1 MLLAMKG
8 EDHMKRLLIVGAGD
22 LGRETFQWARD
33 IEKHSGIKWEVIGF
47 LDDNLQALDKYN
59 KSDWILGTVNEYEPL
74 PGDELVVAIADP
86 ATKTDLFHRLSA
98 KGAAFTTL
106 IHPTVLLPDE
116 YSIGKDVIIGPGSIV
131 SIEVTIAD
139 CVIVNTLTVVG
150 HDVVIESGCVISDY
164 CDLMGHCYLEENV
177 FLGSG
182 VQILPSVRVGK
193 NAKVG
198 AGSVAIRR
206 VKADTTVFGNPAK
219 IIYSPPK

>member
-1 MLLAMKG
+1 MLLAKKG
-8 EDHMKRLLIVGAGD
+8 EDHMKRLLIAGAGD

-33 IEKHSGIKWEVIGF
+33 IEKSTGNKWDLIGF
-47 LDDNLQALDKYN
+47 LDDDLHALDKYN
-59 KSDWILGTVNEYEPL
+59 QSDRILGTVNDYEPQS
-74 PGDELVVAIADP
+74 GDELVVAVGDP
-86 ATKTDLFHRLSA
+86 AIKTDLHQRLLA

-131 SIEVTIAD
+131 SIEVSIAD

-164 CDLMGHCYLEENV
+164 CDLMGHCHLEENV

-198 AGSVAIRR
+198 AGSVVIRR
-206 VKADTTVFGNPAK
+206 VKPDTTVFGNPAK
-219 IIYSPPK
+219 TIHSPQR

>member
-1 MLLAMKG
+1 
-8 EDHMKRLLIVGAGD
+8 MKRLLIVGAGD
-22 LGRETFQWARD
+22 LGRETYQWARD
-33 IEKHSGIKWEVIGF
+33 IEKKAGNKWDVIGF
-47 LDDNLQALDKYN
+47 LDDDLQALDKYN
-59 KSDWILGTVNEYEPL
+59 KNDRILGTVNEYVPQA
-74 PGDELVVAIADP
+74 GDELVVAIGDP
-86 ATKTDLFHRLSA
+86 ATKKDLYQKLSA
-98 KGAAFTTL
+98 KGAVFTTL

-131 SIEVTIAD
+131 SIEVSIAD

-182 VQILPSVRVGK
+182 VQILPSVRIGK
-193 NAKVG
+193 NARVG
-198 AGSVAIRR
+198 AGSVAIRK

-219 IIYSPPK
+219 TIYSPPKDREV

>member
-1 MLLAMKG
+1 MLLARKG

-33 IEKHSGIKWEVIGF
+33 IEKHNMNQWDVIGF
-47 LDDNLQALDKYN
+47 LDDDLQALEKYN
-59 KSDWILGTVNEYEPL
+59 KNDRILGTVNEYVPQA
-74 PGDELVVAIADP
+74 GDELVVAIGDP
-86 ATKTDLFHRLSA
+86 ATKRDLYQKLSA
-98 KGAAFTTL
+98 KGAVFATL

-131 SIEVTIAD
+131 SIEVSIAD

-193 NAKVG
+193 NARVG

-219 IIYSPPK
+219 SIYNPKK